1 MFVRVLVVAYDR
13 SPSAGLRFEV
23 MLGYVLNVS
32 TRCDEIEFLFE
43 RLIRF

>member
-32 TRCDEIEFLFE
+32 TGVLKQSFHLNA
-43 RLIRF
+43 